1 MKELP
6 YAVKIILKLYDMTDK
21 VSLQELSNSN
31 FDVIRIWLYFTPKQI
46 SNITPKKVNTYA
58 EWKVFTD
65 SDKISFEN
73 FRYLRED
80 DMPVLPYL
88 DNNYDFDNFCE
99 DESVKV
105 LNDLLKENYNRHYSL
120 NGD

>member
-21 VSLQELSNSN
+21 VSIQEFPNSN
-31 FDVIRIWLYFTPKQI
+31 FDVIRVWIYFTPKEI
-46 SNITPKKVNTYA
+46 SNVTPKKVSSFA
-58 EWKVFTD
+58 EWKVFT
-65 SDKISFEN
+65 SINKISFEN

-88 DNNYDFDNFCE
+88 DDNYEFDNFCE
-99 DESVKV
+99 DESIKV
-105 LNDLLKENYNRHYSL
+105 FNELLKENYNRHYSL
-120 NGD
+120 SRD

>member
-21 VSLQELSNSN
+21 VSIQEFPNSN
-31 FDVIRIWLYFTPKQI
+31 FDVIRIWLYFTPKEN

-80 DMPVLPYL
+80 DMPILPYL
-88 DNNYDFDNFCE
+88 DDNYNFDNFCE

-105 LNDLLKENYNRHYSL
+105 LNEQLKETYNRHYSL
-120 NGD
+120 SRD

>member
-21 VSLQELSNSN
+21 DSIQEFPNSN
-31 FDVIRIWLYFTPKQI
+31 FDVIRIWLYFTPKEI

-80 DMPVLPYL
+80 DMPILPYL
-88 DNNYDFDNFCE
+88 DDNYNFDNFCE

-105 LNDLLKENYNRHYSL
+105 LNEQLKETYNRHYFLSR
-120 NGD
+120 D

>member
-6 YAVKIILKLYDMTDK
+6 YDVKIILKLYDMTDK
-21 VSLQELSNSN
+21 VSIQEFPNSN
-31 FDVIRIWLYFTPKQI
+31 FDVIRIWLYFTPKEI

-80 DMPVLPYL
+80 DMPILPYL
-88 DNNYDFDNFCE
+88 DDNYNFDNFCE

-105 LNDLLKENYNRHYSL
+105 LNEQLKETYNRHYFLSR
-120 NGD
+120 D